1 MRWSRRRD
9 TLWFCFVYLSIS
21 PTKLNTKPKKG
32 YFLSFAVACV
42 SAASSVE
49 VRDRQG
55 KKKKCFDTIQR
66 GACDKRSKTLSW
78 EEMAHLFCW
87 RSLIQ
92 PGKKE
97 VSYCFISIWMNPIPT
112 VDYWDRILYPLLF
125 EKRLPT
131 PTSTKTVKTRS
142 VGYGKMYLQRLVL
155 FLISISQKDC
165 YDSARLEVN

>member
-32 YFLSFAVACV
+32 TFCRLWWRVCQQHQVLKS
-42 SAASSVE
+42 E
-49 VRDRQG
+49 TGRER
-55 KKKKCFDTIQR
+55 KKCFDTIQR

-142 VGYGKMYLQRLVL
+142 VGYDKMYLQRLVL
-155 FLISISQKDC
+155 FYFIFTKDS

>member
-32 YFLSFAVACV
+32 TFCRLWWRVCQQHQVLKS
-42 SAASSVE
+42 E
-49 VRDRQG
+49 TGRER
-55 KKKKCFDTIQR
+55 KKCFDTIQR

-112 VDYWDRILYPLLF
+112 VDYGDRILYPLLF

-131 PTSTKTVKTRS
+131 PTSTKNPSRHEALGMVRCTYKDW
-142 VGYGKMYLQRLVL
+142 Y
-155 FLISISQKDC
+155 FFISISQKIVMT
-165 YDSARLEVN
+165 LLV